1 VRQSGSDIPPL
12 GQWLARQTRHSDQNP
27 LRYARELAFTSWKV
41 QGPVVGASAH
51 LWKASIFLLSLE
63 GFVQAKQTGACEMA
77 NEGTGTG
84 TGCRRLSRI
93 ALGDETMRIFCSEVR
108 CGALRLFILFY
119 SSSTLLSDCKG
130 GGNDVVV
137 LGISGLDCTALHCTH
152 WLLTD

>member
-1 VRQSGSDIPPL
+1 
-12 GQWLARQTRHSDQNP
+12 
-27 LRYARELAFTSWKV
+27 
-41 QGPVVGASAH
+41 
-51 LWKASIFLLSLE
+51 
-63 GFVQAKQTGACEMA
+63 
-77 NEGTGTG
+77 
-84 TGCRRLSRI
+84 
-93 ALGDETMRIFCSEVR
+93 MRIFCSEVR